1 MARSDLDKEFR
12 RINDRMQKLFKT
24 YGEDSPSYQMYANII
39 EQNFDYKITDKGNMR
54 IVTGKVNANLNKFQ
68 RQALNGLLEGG
79 ETVGSLRAAAK
90 QYMKEHH
97 MVENKTTEEYN
108 KIVDEL
114 VEKMDYVKN
123 NKYIMSYISKQDK
136 QGNPLT
142 DTMSQLYDRIA
153 DRDEDVTYEE
163 LYELMKA
170 AQGDVDKYLV

>member
-12 RINDRMQKLFKT
+12 RINDRMQKLFET

-39 EQNFDYKITDKGNMR
+39 DQNFEYKVTDKGNMR
-54 IVTGKVNANLNKFQ
+54 IVTGKANADLNKFQ

-97 MVENKTTEEYN
+97 MAENKTKEEYN

-136 QGNPLT
+136 QGKPLT
-142 DTMSQLYDRIA
+142 DTMAQLYDRIA
-153 DRDEDVTYEE
+153 DRDGDVTYEE